1 MAIASVNPATGEVLQ
16 VFQALSKEE
25 LAAKLD
31 LAAETFKTYRKTSYR
46 YRAERMLRA
55 AGFLESEKES
65 LGRLMSLEMGKP
77 IQAAI
82 DEAVKSA
89 SACRYYAEHAE
100 RFLADE
106 EIETSASRS
115 YLHYQPLGPVLA
127 IMPWNYPCWQVIR
140 FAAPALM
147 AGNVGLL
154 KHASNVPQS
163 ALAIEDLFLRA
174 GFPVGAFQTLLIGAG
189 MVDQVLDDPRVV
201 AATLTGS
208 EGAGIQVGMSAAKRI
223 KKIVLE
229 LGGSDPFI
237 VMPSADLDEAAATA
251 VKARVANNGQSCI
264 AAKRFIVHESI
275 ADAFESE
282 MVRRMEALRL
292 GDPLDPA
299 TELGPLANSTAVAD
313 LDRDVRESVEAG
325 ARVLTGG
332 KPAPRPGCFYLP
344 TVLADIPRD
353 SPAYSEEFFGPVA
366 SIFRVKD
373 VEEAIRI
380 ANDTR
385 FGLGASVWTRDTAE
399 RTRLIDGVESGMVF
413 VNKMVVSD
421 PRVPF
426 GGIKQS
432 GFGRELGQLGIRE
445 FTNIKTVWI
454 EK

>member
-1 MAIASVNPATGEVLQ
+1 MAIASVNPATGEVLKT
-16 VFQALSKEE
+16 FRELSKQE
-25 LAAKLD
+25 LAAKLE
-31 LAAETFKTYRKTSYR
+31 LAAETFKTYRQTSYS

-55 AGFLESEKES
+55 AGILEVEKHA

-77 IQAAI
+77 IQSAI

-106 EIETSASRS
+106 EIATSACRS

-127 IMPWNYPCWQVIR
+127 IMPWNYPCWQVMR

-208 EGAGIQVGMSAAKRI
+208 EVAGIQVGVSAAKRV
-223 KKIVLE
+223 KKVVLE

-237 VMPSADLDEAAATA
+237 VMPSADLNQAVATA

-264 AAKRFIVHESI
+264 AAKRFIVHDSI

-282 MVRRMEALRL
+282 MVRRMDALQL

-299 TELGPLANSTAVAD
+299 TELGPLANLAAVEC
-313 LDRDVRESVEAG
+313 LDRDVQRSVQAG
-325 ARVLTGG
+325 ARILTGG
-332 KPAPRPGCFYLP
+332 KPAPGPGYFYLP

-353 SPAYSEEFFGPVA
+353 CPAYSEEFFGPVA

-373 VEEAIRI
+373 VDEAICI

-385 FGLGASVWTRDTAE
+385 FGLGASVWTRDPEE
-399 RTRLIDGVESGMVF
+399 RARLIDGVESGMVF
-413 VNKMVVSD
+413 VNKMVASD

-432 GFGRELGQLGIRE
+432 GFGRELGPLGIRE
-445 FTNIKTVWI
+445 FANIKTVWI